1 MKEPLLQFFEYKHL
15 PPRLQMISA
24 PFHDMAH
31 NLCNTIERNPE
42 RTMALRKLIRSEEHT
57 SELQSL
63 RKLIEAKDCAVRA
76 AIYKD
81 PPGYIPGT

>member
-1 MKEPLLQFFEYKHL
+1 VKEPLLQFFEYKHL

-42 RTMALRKLIRSEEHT
+42 RTMALRKLI
-57 SELQSL
+57 
-63 RKLIEAKDCAVRA
+63 EAKDCAVRA